1 MKKKILFYLG
11 IFTASLSLQAQGS
24 FETILLADKTDSE
37 KLMEAYFSPVI
48 EGFISAMNSGWYHTA
63 KVHKPFGFDLS
74 IGASGAFIPS
84 EKEVFNIAA
93 LNLNTVTSSSTTAST
108 FAGPSSTTLM
118 AVNTIINGQA
128 VSTDF
133 NFPGGALEDL
143 PGNAVPAP
151 IVQLNV
157 GLPWKLEAMLRFV
170 PEISIG
176 DNDGAI
182 NLFGLGFKKEITD
195 WFGPLDKT
203 PLHISLLTAYTT
215 MNVDYGIGDVTS
227 SNLEIRNGSSQF
239 KLSSFTLQAIASVNF
254 PFINFHGG
262 FGYNQGTSS
271 YEMKGTYTGIYETG
285 LAVPNDTVKASLE
298 IPSNLDFKSNGIA
311 ATLGTRLS
319 LGFFKLYGSY
329 TLQEYNT
336 VNLGIAISIR

>member
-1 MKKKILFYLG
+1 MKKRILFYLS
-11 IFTASLSLQAQGS
+11 IFTVSFSIHAQS
-24 FETILLADKTDSE
+24 NFETILLVDKTDSK
-37 KLMEAYFSPVI
+37 KLMEAYFTPGI

-93 LNLNTVTSSSTTAST
+93 LNLNTVTTSQTTAST
-108 FAGPSSTTLM
+108 FAGPGSTTLM
-118 AVNTIINGQA
+118 TVQTTINGQA

-133 NFPGGALEDL
+133 NFPGGAMEDL
-143 PGNAVPAP
+143 PGNLVPAP
-151 IVQLNV
+151 FVQLNV

-176 DNDGAI
+176 DNEGAI
-182 NLFGLGFKKEITD
+182 NLFGMGIKKEITD

-227 SNLEIRNGSSQF
+227 SNLEVRNGFSRF
-239 KLSSFTLQAIASVNF
+239 KLSSFTLQAIASLNF
-254 PFINFHGG
+254 PFVNFYGG
-262 FGYNQGTSS
+262 IGYNHGTSS
-271 YEMKGTYTGIYETG
+271 YEMEGTYTGIYETG
-285 LAVPNDTVKASLE
+285 FLAPNDTLRASLE

-319 LGFFKLYGSY
+319 LGFFKVFGSY